1 MMAGRRVR
9 HAVEFG
15 ALTGLQVALVGP
27 AGLPVVVAAV
37 AAAFGLAAAVGRW
50 RSRTTLA
57 GLAAAALVATAVV
70 GVAVGTGG
78 VAPMALVGSTTPAA
92 GWRGVVVAL
101 ASVPEGH
108 VLYGDTGL
116 LPTGARFAFPG
127 VVALG
132 LAAWGWQHARAL
144 GCAPLAL
151 SAASVA
157 VASLAAM
164 ACGCRRRPSG
174 RRSPAACSGSRRCRV
189 SAPRPSSVPRGSAAA
204 RGSPGS
210 PSRSASRSKPGG
222 SSPEGPQSA

>member
-1 MMAGRRVR
+1 
-9 HAVEFG
+9 
-15 ALTGLQVALVGP
+15 
-27 AGLPVVVAAV
+27 
-37 AAAFGLAAAVGRW
+37 
-50 RSRTTLA
+50 
-57 GLAAAALVATAVV
+57 
-70 GVAVGTGG
+70 
-78 VAPMALVGSTTPAA
+78 MALVGSTTPAA

-164 ACGCRRRPSG
+164 AWWVPPQAFGAAVACGLLGLAALSGLGAEALVRAAGLRRRAWLAGLTLALGIALEAWWVEPG
-174 RRSPAACSGSRRCRV
+174 RPAERVIYSAHSRSL
-189 SAPRPSSVPRGSAAA
+189 
-204 RGSPGS
+204 SPGS
-210 PSRSASRSKPGG
+210 GLL
-222 SSPEGPQSA
+222 PERP